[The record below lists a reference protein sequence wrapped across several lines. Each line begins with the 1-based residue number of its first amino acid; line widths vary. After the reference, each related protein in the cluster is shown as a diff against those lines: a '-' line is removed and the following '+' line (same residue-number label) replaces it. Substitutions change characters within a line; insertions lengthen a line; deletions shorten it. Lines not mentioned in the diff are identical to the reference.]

1 MVEFSN
7 IAWCTHTHN
16 TWEGCT
22 KVGPGCDHCYA
33 EARNKRFHAGG
44 NWGPGAPRRL
54 TSIQNRNCPLRWQ
67 RERRAAIDAG
77 LNPEPVRVFA
87 GSLMD
92 PFDNEAPAGGR
103 EHLWSTIEAC
113 PDLDWILVT
122 KRIGNVAKMAPICG
136 FGANVIVIA
145 TIVNQPEADRDM
157 GKLCALKVRRIAR
170 RIGVSYEPALGPVNW
185 HVCRIG
191 ASGRDLGI
199 SAVHD
204 QFDPLIRSAPWQL
217 DWLII
222 GGESAQGGAKAREFH
237 LAWAARTIDQCLAA
251 HVPVFMKQMGSNAHS
266 SDGPLALRDRAGA
279 NPDEWPGG
287 YRIRQFPTIGRTA

>member
-22 KVGPGCDHCYA
+22 QVGPGCTNCYA
-33 EARNKRFHAGG
+33 EARNKRFHAGS

-54 TSIQNRNCPLRWQ
+54 TSVQNRNRPLRWQ

-77 LNPEPVRVFA
+77 LNPEPVRVFG

-103 EHLWSTIEAC
+103 EHLWSMIEAC

-122 KRIGNVAKMAPICG
+122 KRVGNVAKMAPAGG
-136 FGANVIVIA
+136 FGPNVIMLA
-145 TIVNQPEADRDM
+145 TIIDQTEADRDM
-157 GKLCALKVRRIAR
+157 PKLIDLKRSGVTKL
-170 RIGVSYEPALGPVNW
+170 IGVSYEPALGPVDW
-185 HVCRIG
+185 ETFLPDWG
-191 ASGRDLGI
+191 TWLYY
-199 SAVHD
+199 
-204 QFDPLIRSAPWQL
+204 L

-237 LAWAARTIDQCLAA
+237 LAWAARSIDQCLAS

-266 SDGPLALRDRAGA
+266 SAGRITLRDRAGA
-279 NPDEWPGG
+279 DPNEWPEA
-287 YRIRQFPTIGRTA
+287 YRIRQFPTLGRIA